1 MLSSGMSSA
10 ATTKPQ
16 NIMMD
21 AIVIAK
27 KQEDQKHQLENR
39 IIKLKKQEEEANKRI
54 KELQRKQ
61 QFVHGMNEEKA
72 WRFGVKADMMRQRQD
87 TEENN
92 RKKFTQ
98 DRLHSQNRIHQNM
111 ERTFQSNRGA
121 YNDIKNQQQQIND
134 IVTQNSVFD
143 LKSK

>member
-72 WRFGVKADMMRQRQD
+72 WRFGVKADMMRQR
-87 TEENN
+87 
-92 RKKFTQ
+92 
-98 DRLHSQNRIHQNM
+98 
-111 ERTFQSNRGA
+111 
-121 YNDIKNQQQQIND
+121 
-134 IVTQNSVFD
+134 
-143 LKSK
+143 